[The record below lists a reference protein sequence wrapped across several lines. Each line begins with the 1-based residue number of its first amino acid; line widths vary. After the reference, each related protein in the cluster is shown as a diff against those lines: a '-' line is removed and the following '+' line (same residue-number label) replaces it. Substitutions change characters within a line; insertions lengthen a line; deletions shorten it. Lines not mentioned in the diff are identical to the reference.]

1 MADGLRA
8 TLVTQHWGDSSDERA
23 LVTRLV
29 AGALSTRARVTVIQ
43 LAGESDSAAR
53 HRDGAFEIRRLV
65 ATPAR
70 PLMQSFVLA
79 ALGAGAPAGRLPELA
94 GPDLFAAEGGRSD
107 ELAGAIVDSRPD
119 CLVIG
124 GIADP
129 GEWLP
134 GAGARPRARPST
146 RTTIW
151 PLLGD
156 DPRLAL
162 RDYRDLLV
170 SADVI
175 CTLDDPEHRR
185 ISELP
190 ARPGSPAIENIRVPF
205 PVDRAAAAPR
215 LPSMTSV
222 DGYVVFLRGFSPG
235 SLPSPDAPDYRRLR
249 RLVPGLAVADVSH
262 AGWRVFGDGFDIV
275 VRCTPSRVNLWRLMS
290 HARATVDLRPGGL
303 LGREVVESLL
313 LGTPVAVPS
322 TSWSRERVV
331 ESSGGVVFRGEA
343 ELAGALRTMS
353 DPEARA
359 RLADQGRRW
368 AEERHGDLQRFT
380 EAVIRT
386 ALALPSD

>member
-1 MADGLRA
+1 MAHGLRA
-8 TLVTQHWGDSSDERA
+8 TLVTQHWGDSNDERA

-29 AGALSTRARVTVIQ
+29 AGALSTRARVTVIH
-43 LAGESDSAAR
+43 LAGGSNTAAR

-65 ATPAR
+65 AAPAR

-79 ALGAGAPAGRLPELA
+79 ALGAGAPAQRLPELA

-119 CLVIG
+119 CVVIG
-124 GIADP
+124 GIANP
-129 GEWLP
+129 GEWPAGP
-134 GAGARPRARPST
+134 GSRP

-162 RDYRDLLV
+162 RDYRGLLE

-175 CTLDDPEHRR
+175 CTLGDPEHRR
-185 ISELP
+185 LSELL
-190 ARPGSPAIENIRVPF
+190 ARPGSRSIENTPVPF
-205 PVDRAAAAPR
+205 PVDLAAAAPR
-215 LPSMTSV
+215 LPSMTSI
-222 DGYVVFLRGFSPG
+222 DGYVVFLRGFPPG
-235 SLPSPDAPDYRRLR
+235 SLPSQDALDYRRLR
-249 RLVPGLAVADVSH
+249 RLVPGLAVADVSD

-275 VRCTPSRVNLWRLMS
+275 VPCTPSRVNLWRLMS

-322 TSWSRERVV
+322 ASWSAPRVV
-331 ESSGGVVFRGEA
+331 ESSGGVVFGREA
-343 ELAGALRTMS
+343 ELVAALRTMS

-359 RLADQGRRW
+359 RLADQGGHW

-386 ALALPSD
+386 ALALP